1 MVCSLY
7 TPARYSHGNQL
18 STPRIHCCNHWLT
31 YCTPSTVPFAPPLDT
46 HTLYSVSMSK
56 VQLHS
61 PLGHLGQQYR
71 ADTIISPIFC
81 LFSNYL
87 VLIQMIQI
95 MKALKQ
101 TRSAI
106 CLSWKSVQY
115 VWRYCPNSFEVQLW
129 AGTHKWSTATHSQ
142 GLSPQT
148 VWGIPPQL
156 LHGFPG

>member
-18 STPRIHCCNHWLT
+18 STSRAHCCNHWLT

-71 ADTIISPIFC
+71 ADTIISPISC

-115 VWRYCPNSFEVQLW
+115 VWRYPLNSL
-129 AGTHKWSTATHSQ
+129 STDTLRVACSSALVSACSELHFK
-142 GLSPQT
+142 T
-148 VWGIPPQL
+148 VWAISPDI
-156 LHGFPG
+156 LHGFPR